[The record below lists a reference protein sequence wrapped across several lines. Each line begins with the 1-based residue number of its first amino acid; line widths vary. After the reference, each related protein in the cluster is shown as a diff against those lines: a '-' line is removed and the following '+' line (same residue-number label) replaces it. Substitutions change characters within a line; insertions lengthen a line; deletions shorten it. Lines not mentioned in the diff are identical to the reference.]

1 MSAGETGGKSGL
13 GGRRKE
19 QREKLEGAT
28 IPTLKTGKSLENLG
42 RGVLGLDAV
51 QDPLEGG

>member
-1 MSAGETGGKSGL
+1 MSAGEAGGKSGL

-19 QREKLEGAT
+19 QREKLERAA

-42 RGVLGLDAV
+42 RSVVGLDAV